1 MNPCAAGNHTA
12 LDLEPGQRVRYASST
27 MRRFSFGL
35 VVSGVA
41 IHAPTGE
48 IKYHVRV
55 DNPRNKKQPP
65 REIPAS
71 WIRRG
76 MGRNSGGKA

>member
-27 MRRFSFGL
+27 MRRYRFGL
-35 VVSGVA
+35 VVSGV
-41 IHAPTGE
+41 IIRCPTGE
-48 IKYHVRV
+48 VKYHVRV
-55 DNPRNKKQPP
+55 EAPRNKNQSLL
-65 REIPAS
+65 EIPAS

-76 MGRNSGGKA
+76 MPR